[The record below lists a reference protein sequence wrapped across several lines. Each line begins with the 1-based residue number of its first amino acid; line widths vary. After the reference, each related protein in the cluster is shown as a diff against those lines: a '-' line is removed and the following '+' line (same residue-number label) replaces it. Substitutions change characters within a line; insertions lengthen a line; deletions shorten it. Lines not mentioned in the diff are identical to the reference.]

1 MGDKTSYI
9 TGRKCCFR
17 SCFMKI
23 EKRKVFNGVKLSNAT
38 KTAIA
43 ATFGMAAAAA
53 ISGCNDDS
61 DSIVGPAQGPTPVSS
76 NASESSSSVQDI
88 PLSHEAISSSVLEAL
103 SSATQPLP
111 ASSSAANPVSSAA
124 EPTSSATEPA
134 SSAVEPA
141 SSATEP
147 TSSAAEPGSSANE
160 TTSSSSIETPASS
173 SSAQSPY
180 GDCAP
185 DDNDCINE
193 WLCTHDDP
201 RCPTIHF
208 CEDRNDPRCMVVSMV
223 STYDRSDIS

>member
-1 MGDKTSYI
+1 
-9 TGRKCCFR
+9 
-17 SCFMKI
+17 MKI
-23 EKRKVFNGVKLSNAT
+23 EKRKVFSGVKLSNAT

-43 ATFGMAAAAA
+43 ATFGMAAAAT

-61 DSIVGPAQGPTPVSS
+61 DSIVGPAQGPTPASS
-76 NASESSSSVQDI
+76 NASESSSSVADI

-147 TSSAAEPGSSANE
+147 TSSAAKPASSANE

-223 STYDRSDIS
+223 TTFEIDDIHT

>member
-1 MGDKTSYI
+1 
-9 TGRKCCFR
+9 
-17 SCFMKI
+17 MKI
-23 EKRKVFNGVKLSNAT
+23 EKRKVFSGAKLSNAT

-43 ATFGMAAAAA
+43 ATFGMAAAAT

-61 DSIVGPAQGPTPVSS
+61 DSIVGPAQGPTPASS
-76 NASESSSSVQDI
+76 NASESSSSVADI

-103 SSATQPLP
+103 SSATQPVP

-124 EPTSSATEPA
+124 EPNSSATEPA

-141 SSATEP
+141 SSAVEPVSSATEP
-147 TSSAAEPGSSANE
+147 TSSAAKPASSANE
-160 TTSSSSIETPASS
+160 TTSSSSVEKPASS
-173 SSAQSPY
+173 SSSNKSDY

-193 WLCTHDDP
+193 WLCSHNDS
-201 RCPTIHF
+201 RCPTIHI

-223 STYDRSDIS
+223 TTFEIDDIHT